1 MTSSGE
7 YRRRGGEKDVA
18 ERAWRSMQD
27 LVLDNDLQRAVS
39 EALDVSFA
47 RLKALRRLAFKPM
60 TGRQLADAMGT
71 DPPHVTV
78 IVDELE
84 RKGLVERTPHPT
96 DRRAKIL
103 TVTPAGRRV
112 AQKAERMLGEPPPAL
127 RALPPE
133 DLAALDRIVAALLAA
148 GEAES

>member
-1 MTSSGE
+1 MSSSGE

-39 EALDVSFA
+39 VALDVSFV

-60 TGRQLADAMGT
+60 TGRQLAEALGT
-71 DPPHVTV
+71 DPPHITV

-103 TVTPAGRRV
+103 TVTPAGQRA
-112 AQKAERMLGEPPPAL
+112 AQKAERMLGEPPAAL
-127 RALPPE
+127 RALPPD
-133 DLAALDRIVAALLAA
+133 DLAALDRIVRTLLA
-148 GEAES
+148 EQEER